1 MLGQH
6 RPEQQDES
14 LAVGGGQHR
23 VGRHQGAATERLR
36 AELVR
41 QSNLTT
47 LESCRALFVETISTD
62 PTKLS
67 CL

>member
-47 LESCRALFVETISTD
+47 LESLFVETISTD
-62 PTKLS
+62 PTNL
-67 CL
+67 